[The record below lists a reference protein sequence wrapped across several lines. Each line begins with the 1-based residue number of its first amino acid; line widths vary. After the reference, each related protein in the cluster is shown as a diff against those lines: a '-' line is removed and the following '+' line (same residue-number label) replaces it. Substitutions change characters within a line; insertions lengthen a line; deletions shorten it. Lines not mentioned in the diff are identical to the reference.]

1 VKFVFLPL
9 VFVCGSAAYQGD
21 QKDAALLP
29 DGPGKAAVIKMCI
42 DCHDTGNFRKA
53 RLNAEEWTDSVADM
67 MQRGA
72 QGTPA
77 EVDAVVAYLDKFFGK
92 GAPVRINTAPFAE
105 IRVVLGFSVAEVR
118 ALVEYREKNGPF
130 KTIEDLA
137 KVPGLDA
144 GKLGAA
150 KAKIVL

>member
-1 VKFVFLPL
+1 MRIVSLMLLML
-9 VFVCGSAAYQGD
+9 VCAIAYQGD

-29 DGPGKAAVIKMCI
+29 EGAGKPAVIKMCI

-53 RLNAEEWTDSVADM
+53 RLNAEEWGDSVADM

-77 EVDAVVAYLDKFFGK
+77 EVEAVVAYLDKFFGK

-105 IRVVLGFSVAEVR
+105 LRVVLGFSVAEVR
-118 ALVEYREKNGPF
+118 ALVEYREKNGAF
-130 KTIEDLA
+130 KTFEDLQ

-144 GKLGAA
+144 AKLTSL

>member
-1 VKFVFLPL
+1 M
-9 VFVCGSAAYQGD
+9 CAGADYQGD

-29 DGPGKAAVIKMCI
+29 DGPGKPAVIKMCI

-53 RLNAEEWTDSVADM
+53 RLNAEEWADSVADM

-77 EVDAVVAYLDKFFGK
+77 EVDAVVAYLEKFFGK

-105 IRVVLGFSVAEVR
+105 IRVVLGFTVAEVR
-118 ALVEYREKNGPF
+118 ALVEYRDKNGAF
-130 KTIEDLA
+130 KSFDDLL

-144 GKLGAA
+144 AKVTAQ

>member
-1 VKFVFLPL
+1 MKFVSLML
-9 VFVCGSAAYQGD
+9 LTLLCASAAD
-21 QKDAALLP
+21 EKDAALLP
-29 DGPGKAAVIKMCI
+29 DGPGKTAVIKMCI

-53 RLNAEEWTDSVADM
+53 RLNAEEWADSVADM

-77 EVDAVVAYLDKFFGK
+77 EVEAVVAYLDKFFGK

-118 ALVEYREKNGPF
+118 ALVEYREKNGAF
-130 KTIEDLA
+130 KTFEDLL

-144 GKLGAA
+144 AKVTAA
-150 KAKIVL
+150 KAKILL